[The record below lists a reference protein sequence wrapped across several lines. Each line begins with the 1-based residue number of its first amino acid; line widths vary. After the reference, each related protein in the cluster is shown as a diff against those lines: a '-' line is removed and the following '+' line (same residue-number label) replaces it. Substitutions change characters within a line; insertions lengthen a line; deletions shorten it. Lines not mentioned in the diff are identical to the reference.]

1 MSAVQFRLLAIFIN
15 QNLQA
20 KPVTLMKCVAVSDIH
35 MREVV
40 TPEADLLIVAGDMT
54 FHGDKKELDWFAD
67 WLKRQPQ
74 KHKVWIA
81 GNHEVG
87 LEKNPKWA
95 PSLAKE
101 TGTVYLEDNGIEIE
115 GLKIWGSPVT
125 PFFFAW
131 AFNRQRGEDIRAHW
145 KLIPEGLDILITH
158 GPPFGY
164 LDDVPGG
171 EHVGCEDLLDVVKD
185 VLYEPPRVV
194 IFGHI
199 HNGYGEEILEREDG
213 TKIHLINAASCDEHY
228 RAVNPPIVFELAA
241 RKSLPGPQG

>member
-1 MSAVQFRLLAIFIN
+1 
-15 QNLQA
+15 
-20 KPVTLMKCVAVSDIH
+20 MKCVAVSDIH
-35 MREVV
+35 TREVV

-54 FHGDKKELDWFAD
+54 FHGEKKELDWYAD
-67 WLKRQPQ
+67 WLRRQPQ

-81 GNHEVG
+81 GNHELG
-87 LEKNPKWA
+87 LEKNPKLA
-95 PSLAKE
+95 PVLAKE
-101 TGTVYLEDNGIEIE
+101 TGSIYLEDNGVDIE

-131 AFNRQRGEDIRAHW
+131 AFNRQRGSEIREHW

-158 GPPFGY
+158 GPPLGY

-171 EHVGCEDLLDVVKD
+171 EHVGCADLLEFLQEI
-185 VLYEPPRVV
+185 LYEPPQVV

-213 TKIHLINAASCDEHY
+213 TQVRLINASSCDENY
-228 RAVNPPIVFELAA
+228 RPVNQPVSFELAP
-241 RKSLPGPQG
+241 RR